1 MKRKIKVLI
10 VDDEPLARDNLVLLL
25 QADKEIETIDLCANG
40 FEAIAA
46 IEHHRPDILF
56 LDVQMPKMNGF
67 EVIKSIDASI
77 MPVVV
82 FVTAFDKF
90 AIGAFEANA
99 IDYLLKPFSD
109 QRFRQSLEKAKD
121 QLKQRAIIEHAK
133 QFVGLIENN
142 LLSNDS
148 ISRSRHIHRIAVKTV
163 GKIQFLSVEDID
175 WIEAD
180 GSYVK
185 LHSKGKTHLIRDTLL
200 NLETKLNPEMFM
212 RIHRSTIV
220 NIERINEMYPYA
232 RGEYVLILKDG
243 SRLKMSRGQK
253 EKLHMLLDGLI

>member
-1 MKRKIKVLI
+1 MKKRIKVLI
-10 VDDEPLARDNLVLLL
+10 VDDEPLARDNLNLLL
-25 QADKEIETIDLCANG
+25 QEDKEVEIIDSCANG
-40 FEAIAA
+40 FDAKTAIQR
-46 IEHHRPDILF
+46 HHPDILF

-67 EVIKSIDASI
+67 EVLKNIDASI

-82 FVTAFDKF
+82 FVTAFDEF
-90 AIGAFEANA
+90 AIKAFDANA

-109 QRFRQSLEKAKD
+109 ERFKQSLKKAKD
-121 QLKQRAIIEHAK
+121 HLNQRTLVEYAK
-133 QFVGLIENN
+133 HFVGLIENN
-142 LLSNDS
+142 FLSDDS
-148 ISRSRHIHRIAVKTV
+148 ISKNKYIHRISLKSV

-185 LHSKGKTHLIRDTLL
+185 FHTKNKTHLVRDTLT
-200 NLETKLNPEMFM
+200 NLETKLNPETFL

-220 NIERINEMYPYA
+220 NIERIKEMHPYT

-243 SRLKMSRGQK
+243 TKLKMSRGQK
-253 EKLHMLLDGLI
+253 EKLHQILDGLI